1 MELQWITTNAWN
13 PSRAGDKAIL
23 EAAYRENPKPDK
35 IARLD
40 IVKRVSLNEK
50 EVQASL
56 PTRAAR
62 QQLIFAWQLD
72 IREVQSSN
80 RPIDLVP
87 EPSTE

>member
-1 MELQWITTNAWN
+1 MANWSFV

-56 PTRAAR
+56 PPNTTR
-62 QQLIFAWQLD
+62 LH
-72 IREVQSSN
+72 
-80 RPIDLVP
+80 LVHAP
-87 EPSTE
+87 NTRGILKF